1 MKQTTLLVLW
11 MLLTMLLTFSL
22 VGIILIVSNGN
33 QQPSTWMYI
42 GRTLIESITKNND
55 GNKEIL

>member
-22 VGIILIVSNGN
+22 VGIVLIVSNGN

-42 GRTLIESITKNND
+42 GRTLIESITNKNPEN
-55 GNKEIL
+55 

>member
-22 VGIILIVSNGN
+22 VGIVILTPNGSN
-33 QQPSTWMYI
+33 PSTWMYI
-42 GRTLIESITKNND
+42 GRTLIESITNKNSEN
-55 GNKEIL
+55 

>member
-1 MKQTTLLVLW
+1 MKQTTLLILW
-11 MLLTMLLTFSL
+11 MVLTILLTLSILGIVLL
-22 VGIILIVSNGN
+22 VSNGN

>member
-11 MLLTMLLTFSL
+11 MVLTILLTLSII
-22 VGIILIVSNGN
+22 GIILLMANGN
-33 QQPSTWMYI
+33 QQPSTWMYL
-42 GRTLIESITKNND
+42 GRTLIESITNKND